1 MATTIQGGFDRLRS
15 NLEITDLQSETV
27 STRQKEVRAAVERG
41 LTVLDSFLAGSY
53 ARSTMIGPLK
63 DADLDIVMV
72 LDASYFASSLPANL
86 LAKVRDALKQ
96 TYPLTP
102 SISPN
107 GQAVTITFSDF
118 KVDVVP
124 AFYRQ
129 GGGFLIPNANDG
141 SWISTDPKVH
151 ATVLTAANKVHNGD
165 LAPLVKMMRAW
176 NRINNHGFVGF
187 YLELMT
193 TQILTNVKIN
203 NVITNIRIDNFP
215 SGVRYVLGHGQEKV
229 KFKQIDPA
237 GFNNQVNPLRTS
249 QTVDEAVAKFTA
261 AYNTALTAE
270 RFAQNGQIRAAT
282 EEWRKIFG
290 NYFPSYG

>member
-15 NLEITDLQSETV
+15 NLEITDLQSTTV
-27 STRQKEVRAAVERG
+27 SIRQVNVRAAVERG

-72 LDASYFASSLPANL
+72 MDASYHAVNTPATL

-96 TYPLTP
+96 TYPSTP

-107 GQAVTITFSDF
+107 GQAVTITFTDF

-129 GGGFLIPNANDG
+129 GGGYLIPNTNTG
-141 SWISTDPKVH
+141 TWIPTDPTVH
-151 ATVLTAANKVHNGD
+151 ATVLTAANKAHNGD
-165 LAPLVKMMRAW
+165 LAPLIKMMRAW
-176 NRINNHGFVGF
+176 NRANNLGFIGF

-193 TQILTNVKIN
+193 TDILTNIKIS
-203 NVITNIRIDNFP
+203 DFP
-215 SGVRYVLGHGQEKV
+215 SGMRYIFMHGQEKV
-229 KFKQIDPA
+229 KFKQRDPA
-237 GFNNQVNPLRTS
+237 GFNNEVNGLRTIP
-249 QTVDEAVAKFTA
+249 TVNDAVARFTT
-261 AYNTALTAE
+261 AYNIALKAE
-270 RFAQNGQIRAAT
+270 QLAQGGQIRQAT
-282 EEWRKIFG
+282 DEWRKIFG
-290 NYFPSYG
+290 DYFPAYG